1 MHTAT
6 VKLVTI
12 VAEAVLRERLITE
25 VRELG
30 ASGYTE
36 TPVSGEGS
44 RHLRAGEI
52 PGENIKLEVIV
63 GSTAAERLLQLL
75 QQKYFP
81 KYAVIAY
88 VQDVQVLRGEK
99 YARDAS

>member
-1 MHTAT
+1 
-6 VKLVTI
+6 
-12 VAEAVLRERLITE
+12 
-25 VRELG
+25 
-30 ASGYTE
+30 
-36 TPVSGEGS
+36 
-44 RHLRAGEI
+44 
-52 PGENIKLEVIV
+52 VIV

-99 YARDAS
+99 YARDGS